1 MTVDNGLVKI
11 NRKLLISNFFLL
23 GFNLFLPNLA
33 LDEVR
38 YDRLSQSPLDL
49 DLKDEIQQDQRSQK
63 FTIVI

>member
-11 NRKLLISNFFLL
+11 NRKLLIFNFLL
-23 GFNLFLPNLA
+23 LGLNLFLPNLA

-38 YDRLSQSPLDL
+38 YDRLSPSPLDL

-63 FTIVI
+63 FIIVI